1 MKKIDVILSLISGE
15 GVALFFIWI
24 LKNSQINLPIL
35 NFVLPVLFPALSL
48 LGIFLAEII
57 GRKYVFVYQ
66 LAKFVLIGAFFAL
79 VDLLVLNSLM
89 VYFGIKK
96 EEIVKYIIF
105 VSISFIFAT
114 IFKYFANKYWAF
126 EKLEKEK
133 MEREFAIFFIVTAI
147 SGFIQIGVASI
158 LFKFLVIFIQPLLAG
173 NIGKIIGIAVA
184 SMWNFIFYKFVV
196 FKK

>member
-66 LAKFVLIGAFFAL
+66 LAKFLLIGAFFAL
-79 VDLLVLNSLM
+79 VDLLVLNSLI

-105 VSISFIFAT
+105 VSISFTLAT